1 MAFCRKKKKLQN
13 FKWETY
19 ISLPSSINSIYISTE
34 KKLKIHN
41 RPPLL
46 IWKCNNDEGHHSKYK
61 QEMTSYNVKM
71 TDTVKYDVCLDVIVN
86 GLVVNHTLFL
96 QTVTCMGFLRTW

>member
-96 QTVTCMGFLRTW
+96 QTATCMGFLRTW